1 MPMHL
6 FCYKLLLLLLIKFSS
21 SSKSSHPSSASV
33 SLSLSVYTCVC
44 TIIPMYVWMGHE
56 CATVHTQR
64 PVNLRCLSLP
74 STSLEKR
81 LCCCFSMVYSWPVSV
96 LGILL
101 SLSLELLTRLPHL
114 VFYEFW
120 RFKLGLLCLP
130 SKLFGSISPAPHLF
144 LNLQDNFFKYSGKR
158 PGT

>member
-101 SLSLELLTRLPHL
+101 SLSLELLTWATTSGFLWVLEIQTWAIMLAQQALWIHL
-114 VFYEFW
+114 SS
-120 RFKLGLLCLP
+120 P
-130 SKLFGSISPAPHLF
+130 SSFS
-144 LNLQDNFFKYSGKR
+144 
-158 PGT
+158 